1 MQRAFRKL
9 IHFHSLPESGI
20 DSPVRI
26 SSQSASSSPSKTSS
40 MSGTSFSTKTSSQSA
55 SSTSTCMVTAFNV
68 EIDGCT
74 EYAATVTSTSYTD
87 CGDCAITTDYLP
99 GPAMVCDLN
108 IVRYNSRLTEGKM
121 CTKITTATGATTTTA
136 LVCAPTPTCTKAVLP
151 TFGSASS
158 ATCTNYISTVT
169 QTVTQDCGGYP
180 GCAVVTEAMGHGPVS
195 RISVPRDAIR
205 SIAIRPLWLH
215 DMDY

>member
-1 MQRAFRKL
+1 
-9 IHFHSLPESGI
+9 
-20 DSPVRI
+20 
-26 SSQSASSSPSKTSS
+26 

-87 CGDCAITTDYLP
+87 CGGCAITTDYLP
-99 GPAMVCDLN
+99 GPAM
-108 IVRYNSRLTEGKM
+108 M
-121 CTKITTATGATTTTA
+121 CTKITTATDATTTTA

-180 GCAVVTEAMGHGPVS
+180 GCAVVTEAMGHGPAVKCG
-195 RISVPRDAIR
+195 
-205 SIAIRPLWLH
+205 SIITRATSTA
-215 DMDY
+215 YATYCTS